1 MIARLRS
8 VLLLP
13 LLGSLSL
20 AAPVE
25 AKTWK
30 QVYPLQKQRTFT
42 IEGDGVS
49 VTVTPPPPYPDDEE
63 VSDEEFQATYEDAA
77 ITVTFPGLPPYAV
90 PTDRYRSSP
99 YGISVGIGF
108 MARGDETPT
117 VLIGGYSGGAHC
129 CATLQAVSLVD
140 GRPVSAILP
149 MKDGE
154 PVDRFPRD
162 VDRDGTVDIEWTD
175 DSLRYAF
182 SSGAASWSLPRIYNL
197 RHGLPVDVSRDP
209 GFARIYRKFARD
221 TLKECRSDEG
231 ERNGACAA
239 YAYVRA
245 IQGDS
250 EDGIRTAVGLATDSD
265 WYPYD
270 CTVDYVDDMCPQ
282 GKERQ
287 FAGFED
293 ALRWIMRKNGYLPA
307 E

>member
-1 MIARLRS
+1 MTPFRL
-8 VLLLP
+8 
-13 LLGSLSL
+13 L
-20 AAPVE
+20 AAAAATLVCATPVE

-30 QVYPLQKQRTFT
+30 QVYPLQQQKTFT
-42 IEGDGVS
+42 IASEGVT

-63 VSDEEFQATYEDAA
+63 VSNEEFQATYEDSA
-77 ITVTFPGLPPYAV
+77 ITVSFPGMAPFAV

-99 YGISVGIGF
+99 YGIAIGIGR

-129 CATLQAVSLVD
+129 CATLQVVSLVD
-140 GRPVSAILP
+140 GQPVSTIVP

-162 VDRDGTVDIEWTD
+162 VDGDGTIDLEWMD

-182 SSGAASWSLPRIYNL
+182 SSGAASWSVPRIYNL
-197 RHGLPVDVSRDP
+197 RRGQLVDVSRAP
-209 GFARIYRKFARD
+209 GFARIYRKLAAE
-221 TLKECRSDEG
+221 TLEECRKSKS

-245 IQGDS
+245 IQGQA
-250 EDGIRTAVGLATDSD
+250 EDGIRTAAGFAGPSD

-270 CTVDYVDDMCPQ
+270 CTVDYVDDRCPE
-282 GKERQ
+282 GKERE
-287 FAGFED
+287 FESFED
-293 ALRWIMRKNGYLPA
+293 ALRWIMRKNGYLP
-307 E
+307 

>member
-1 MIARLRS
+1 MIPFRL
-8 VLLLP
+8 
-13 LLGSLSL
+13 L
-20 AAPVE
+20 AALAATFAFTGCAE

-30 QVYPLQKQRTFT
+30 QVYPLQDQKTFT
-42 IEGDGVS
+42 IASEGVT

-77 ITVTFPGLPPYAV
+77 ITVAFPGMAPFEV
-90 PTDRYRSSP
+90 PKDRYRSSP
-99 YGISVGIGF
+99 YGISVGIGR
-108 MARGDETPT
+108 MAPGDEAPT

-129 CATLQAVSLVD
+129 CATLQTVSLVD
-140 GRPVSAILP
+140 GKSVATILP
-149 MKDGE
+149 MMDGE
-154 PVDRFPRD
+154 PVDKFPRD
-162 VDRDGTVDIEWTD
+162 LDRDGTIDLEWRD

-182 SSGAASWSLPRIYNL
+182 SSGAASWSIPRIYNL
-197 RHGLPVDVSRDP
+197 RRGAPVDVSRAP
-209 GFARIYRKFARD
+209 GFARIYREFAED

-245 IQGDS
+245 IQGDA
-250 EDGIRTAVGLATDSD
+250 EDGVRTAVGLANDSD

-270 CTVDYVDDMCPQ
+270 CTVEYVDDRCPE

-293 ALRWIMRKNGYLPA
+293 ALRWIMRKNGYLP
-307 E
+307 